1 MLEITISA
9 TDRLVLTKSNLFNDN
24 DVIDFSILLTY
35 GKINKIE
42 TKEHKKVSLAEFS
55 PKEEYI
61 TLAEKIANYNEI
73 RIWYSSCDSED
84 LNTYYYVVNYLR
96 DKNKI
101 IYSCDVCNGRNFSLG
116 CYPSDEIDNLLLN
129 TKKLTK
135 EEIINISLSW
145 KQLEKENADLRV
157 IEDNKLVS
165 HDFDVLDNKILEKLN
180 FLDVNRGYMWD
191 GVNMKVVIL
200 AGGFGTELNIDSA
213 SVVGLFPKGMDNY
226 VVSKGNTSLLG
237 LQKFLTDENGEMRV
251 KNIVKL
257 SGEIVLAEDR
267 NFEEKYILF
276 MQFLL

>member
-180 FLDVNRGYMWD
+180 TYKEPVRYYSFVADLMSNKIYGLYADIFFSAR
-191 GVNMKVVIL
+191 
-200 AGGFGTELNIDSA
+200 IDYLIEIGKIEI
-213 SVVGLFPKGMDNY
+213 VEIRK
-226 VVSKGNTSLLG
+226 
-237 LQKFLTDENGEMRV
+237 E
-251 KNIVKL
+251 KNII
-257 SGEIVLAEDR
+257 GELIDY
-267 NFEEKYILF
+267 KYIKTK
-276 MQFLL
+276 